1 MIAKSLRIKGESG
14 KIVFFASKSRDFHY
28 CGQNKPMI
36 SCVSNSAG
44 RNFASDE
51 PDPYSMKQQ
60 LIQSKTMKKGKTL
73 TALVL
78 VLEIATIAILHA
90 VKINQLEKAPS
101 KEVSRNI
108 QAEPTDSKQGST
120 YSLAVFK

>member
-1 MIAKSLRIKGESG
+1 
-14 KIVFFASKSRDFHY
+14 
-28 CGQNKPMI
+28 
-36 SCVSNSAG
+36 
-44 RNFASDE
+44 
-51 PDPYSMKQQ
+51 
-60 LIQSKTMKKGKTL
+60 MKKGKTL

-90 VKINQLEKAPS
+90 VKINQLEKIPN

-108 QAEPTDSKQGST
+108 QSEPTDSKQGST